1 MAEKTENNDSKDLT
15 FEQAIKKLT
24 DIVGKIENGSISL
37 EQSLAQY
44 EQGMDLIKH
53 CRGILQK
60 AEKKIE
66 EISKNGICCYLAVKY
81 ISYDLSDTLIFLFY
95 SDIFICRGIFIW
107 MSR

>member
-1 MAEKTENNDSKDLT
+1 MAEKDIDINGLS

-37 EQSLAQY
+37 EQSISQY
-44 EQGMDLIKH
+44 EQGMSLIKH

-66 EISKNGICCYLAVKY
+66 EISKK
-81 ISYDLSDTLIFLFY
+81 
-95 SDIFICRGIFIW
+95 
-107 MSR
+107 

>member
-1 MAEKTENNDSKDLT
+1 MAEKDIDISGLS

-44 EQGMDLIKH
+44 EQGMELIKY

-66 EISKNGICCYLAVKY
+66 EISKEK
-81 ISYDLSDTLIFLFY
+81 
-95 SDIFICRGIFIW
+95 
-107 MSR
+107 

>member
-1 MAEKTENNDSKDLT
+1 MAEETNNADISNLS

-24 DIVGKIENGSISL
+24 EIVSKIESGSVSL

-44 EQGMDLIKH
+44 EQGMELIKY

-66 EISKNGICCYLAVKY
+66 EISKK
-81 ISYDLSDTLIFLFY
+81 
-95 SDIFICRGIFIW
+95 
-107 MSR
+107 

>member
-1 MAEKTENNDSKDLT
+1 MAEKDIDINELS

-37 EQSLAQY
+37 EQSISQY
-44 EQGMDLIKH
+44 EQGMALIKH

-66 EISKNGICCYLAVKY
+66 EISKK
-81 ISYDLSDTLIFLFY
+81 
-95 SDIFICRGIFIW
+95 
-107 MSR
+107 